1 MARFTVGLDLGQTAD
16 YTALGVLEKKLEAIE
31 APNCAA
37 ERPDLSVPPDFTQRD
52 IIRLAAFE
60 RGWGAEVEESEG
72 PLISI
77 KQTGVF
83 HLGHLERIRN
93 VSYPSI
99 VTGVAAMMG
108 EPPLRGN
115 ATLVID
121 RTGVGRAVFD
131 MFVDA
136 GLRPVGIS
144 IHGGDTV
151 TIDDGGFRVPKR
163 DLVAAVHRFL
173 SERRLKIAP
182 ELVLREVLEGE
193 LGNFRYKL
201 NAATAHDSYSAWREA
216 EHDDLVLSV
225 AMALWYATQ
234 IDRESDDC
242 LPVVDELWQMN
253 PWETR
258 GG

>member
-16 YTALGVLEKKLEAIE
+16 YTALGVLEEKLEAIE
-31 APNCAA
+31 APRSPR
-37 ERPDLSVPPDFTQRD
+37 ERPDLSIPLDCTERD
-52 IIRLAAFE
+52 MIRLAAIE
-60 RGWGAEVEESEG
+60 RDWRAEVEESEG
-72 PLISI
+72 PQTTF
-77 KQTGVF
+77 KQMGVF

-99 VTGVAAMMG
+99 VAGVAAMMG

-131 MFVDA
+131 MFMDA

-151 TIDDGGFRVPKR
+151 TEDEGGFRVPKR

-173 SERRLKIAP
+173 SERRFKIAP
-182 ELVLREVLEGE
+182 GLALKEVLEGE

-201 NAATAHDSYSAWREA
+201 NVATAHDSYSAWREA
-216 EHDDLVLSV
+216 EHDDLVLACSL
-225 AMALWYATQ
+225 ALWYA
-234 IDRESDDC
+234 SGA
-242 LPVVDELWQMN
+242 
-253 PWETR
+253 
-258 GG
+258 GGALHTTWFQ